1 MKENFY
7 AKLLERNN
15 APGLFAAT
23 NGIRLTRCWE
33 DYAEGELTV
42 SATSMNPRGIV
53 HGGCLFAL
61 MDNVAGVAA
70 ASSGRACVTLNSTMN
85 YIKAVKPGTKKIL
98 CQTSKVK
105 SGRTIA
111 VFNSVLTDDEG
122 SVIASGTY
130 TYFLME
136 ELQEYLDAIGED
148 IR

>member
-1 MKENFY
+1 MKEDFY
-7 AKLLERNN
+7 TKLLERNN
-15 APGLFAAT
+15 APGLFSST
-23 NGIRLTRCWE
+23 NGIKLTRCWE

-42 SATSMNPRGIV
+42 QPSSMNPRGIV
-53 HGGCLFAL
+53 HGGALFAL

-70 ASSGRACVTLNSTMN
+70 ASSGRACVTLNCTMN

-111 VFNSVLTDDEG
+111 VFNSVLTDDDG

-136 ELQEYLDAIGED
+136 EMQDYLDAMKESAE
-148 IR
+148 